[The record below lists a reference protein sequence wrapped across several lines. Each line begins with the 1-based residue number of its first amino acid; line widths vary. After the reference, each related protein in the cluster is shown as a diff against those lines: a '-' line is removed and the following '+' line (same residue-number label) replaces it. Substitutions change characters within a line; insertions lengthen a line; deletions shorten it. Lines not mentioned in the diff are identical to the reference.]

1 MFDDC
6 HRTFSF
12 LISIVALVMASMSDF
27 MSVRNLAAISKRS
40 DTKSW
45 SLFGRT
51 CRNNDHN
58 DDSHVRNMEPRGRI
72 EFLIHVNRPDVS
84 YVRVPNFQKIVIFM
98 VQKSIHRLRRE
109 LIDAISIVKY
119 RAVLFFALVADLY
132 SFPEV
137 CWDLLRWTLS
147 FCLLRPW

>member
-1 MFDDC
+1 MIIQDVLLLDLDC
-6 HRTFSF
+6 SSCDGKH
-12 LISIVALVMASMSDF
+12 VDF

-72 EFLIHVNRPDVS
+72 EFLINVNRHYVS

-119 RAVLFFALVADLY
+119 RAGALLCF
-132 SFPEV
+132 S
-137 CWDLLRWTLS
+137 S
-147 FCLLRPW
+147 